1 MEPLASADADH
12 PAASGDHNA
21 PPSQRSKPFDPTR
34 ELRALVRS
42 SMLARFDP
50 RTDRLALLRDVRRS
64 THMFAARLLVAA
76 EPTGIEEEREE
87 QRQTQYMLPTTP
99 VAPPSAFF
107 AFRENGRMHL
117 PIIDWAAF
125 RGYSVALWIHVD
137 HMGVTTVKPS
147 DEHTSQSSEGKF
159 TLFRFVNNSGTLGV
173 EATLERDADA
183 NQHNGTLLLSVS
195 SGAPAAAEQRRFH
208 QSAAAILSSTSV
220 PSTEWKR
227 VQHRVR
233 ARPNTWHLLVISH
246 SLHYVKKSKVS
257 CYVDAALQFRDEL
270 VYPSGLVT
278 ASKCTVGGGKSSAV
292 KVASATMYKEEL
304 SAEIVAML
312 YRLGPSVSSFNRWGL
327 IPPSV
332 PNVNANSAANPL
344 TGGFHEAVIGES
356 SVAVPDCST
365 AWGELCK
372 TEVVFSFTAQ
382 NVVNEDYDDLGVE
395 WVAEG
400 AITSGGTSKWIA
412 LESTVGVSAEIQ
424 QRNARIGKNVQKL
437 LYPDCRAAWYRTLGL
452 RGVIVLLDY
461 VLAAYDS
468 ICEGNSDAG
477 KSDFSASSDAPGVVE
492 SIVVDLLWSLK
503 GLLLNSPVNQQ
514 TALQQYTFHMLAHV
528 LCAHQSRLASIW
540 TPGSLVVLVE
550 MVRSLYDML
559 PLPASPANDRVQ
571 RDGGAQSLHP
581 FHSSAWQTTPLFAS
595 AVRAILLDYRLWTRC
610 DYKTQSIFTHQLYGL
625 ACEYPHVFNDLQ
637 GVEKVLEILAKFYAA
652 DSNDGATAT
661 TTARGGGGAI
671 PTGADSASQN
681 SQQFTEQTDKERH
694 WKQQCIQ
701 TLVEIIEVCLTNQSV
716 QVHEV
721 LEEEVLETT
730 STVSSATINAASTG
744 AVSSA
749 GNTTGSGSAGGNGGA
764 SGTSTGLKDAS
775 GDRVA
780 QAAASVTGSARRGG
794 VLSISL
800 ENIVWSDQDAAQH
813 ASATDS
819 NAASTASKY
828 PSSVLNNVQIRFSL
842 LRDLRAIVRFL
853 LTSDD
858 AEICSPLL
866 LLLRRLCVSFL
877 DMRFGLVSSS
887 LVDCLLFLMQPLQ
900 ETENAASAT
909 AASPTSTA
917 ATHGWTRAAAS
928 SSVRVR
934 MACVPVLIYLLDWL
948 RSVEG
953 RTVWCGIEEHL
964 RAILN
969 GDGNFSVGFLELMME
984 FYFDPAWRI
993 GVQHSIIMNDP
1004 TKKDSVLFP
1013 IASSAGKPS
1022 LASIHDNSIVPTD
1035 SGIGAASTGGVG
1047 TGVGSG
1053 SSSGGSGGD
1062 PSGMGLGVGS
1072 LTDWIKLAGQFV
1084 GKKRLALAW
1093 EKRVAVIRM
1102 TALRSLSGGSGGSS
1116 PGLDD
1121 LVARDAGRAS
1131 HGTLVADLF
1140 DEGVSGMLSLPLRGV
1155 LPFLPILL
1163 SKSSAHF
1170 REKVL
1175 MDINIELK
1183 TDEALQDQLLALK
1196 RHWADALLELT
1207 LVCSLHEQGDG
1218 EQYAIDS
1225 VGAGSVLSSPPIS
1238 STSTTPATGTTTQAP
1253 SSCGRA
1259 YSVDASK
1266 TGEDLVLDTIVS
1278 LLCRAMNS
1286 SRGWRSMTHVIL
1298 SLKGIQQKYE
1308 QPTTASSSLS
1318 GGTSTVPASSIPP
1331 AVTYTQASR
1340 SELLTHPLHWLCRAT
1355 GIVLQRMARSRTIL
1369 SRVLAENVQRLLFL
1383 AQETLLAS
1391 PFSVAD
1397 APTEAVV
1404 EVTPPSQQTE
1414 DGDASPPLP
1423 PSQVNAQSQTPS
1435 SRCWSDAQLFLL
1447 NAVLDMN
1454 VRLMQSTHK
1463 MHRVGLAPGLQILQR
1478 ALPYVADAAMMQRI
1492 VETLIESFQQEMGP
1506 VAALKVYES
1515 IPTRDVFLS
1524 ALVCLRRAL
1533 ISHGHKDA
1541 RNVDPETVDE
1551 RKRSLALLRGLTLRI
1566 CTSGAFADDLHA
1578 AGVTVQALSTLSE
1591 AEAVGVVLD
1600 ALALP
1605 LNDTE
1610 LHEREEAADM
1620 VPYFP
1625 SAQELRASM
1634 LLNES
1639 SRSPTPGSGGSLSR
1653 LRTRSSSVEA
1663 LDDGGERVL
1672 WAALEVEENRMLQSL
1687 ETATRRERDRVLAV
1701 RTRFA
1706 PRRRAWA
1713 KTLWLK
1719 HEFIFRT
1726 EHEHE
1731 ALQGAASDVL
1741 DALHRRRVWRIA
1753 SFESAFPAR
1762 TRRALDVDFLLTAH
1776 ASRSIQPSHI
1786 ASKALLTDGDGANG
1800 GDTSSDTSSSSI
1812 KHDLKVRRH
1821 QSLTLELIHGLDE
1834 IVTNSPLSSPVAKAG
1849 GMLLERVGRVVAEQ
1863 GGGEIPD
1870 ITSDDMLPSSEE
1882 KGSGVD
1888 DPDLLAG
1895 ELLDDDEENE
1905 QLLQQAR
1912 ERAASKAVAVTPTGS
1927 SRKADESASSST
1939 SSSTSAPT
1947 ATTTVSVRN
1956 EPGAVYMDEQDAT
1969 GVDPGAGMGVSVDD
1983 QVYARV
1989 RCRRVIAEGIVQ
2001 GHLFVCGKHLVFIPQ
2016 QPSSSD
2022 TLGVDDGSD
2031 NAHTP
2036 TSSGGLGSDRKGPS
2050 TVKSPPAPSTKTT
2063 PAASARESGLSG
2075 DVSSD
2080 EAAPGLHRC
2089 WRWKYGHV
2097 VGAYLRRYR
2106 LRDSALELFFR
2117 NGSSHFLDFPASTK
2131 SRRNEIARLLY
2142 SFLPR
2147 SVPKQWPGRVL
2158 PHLASTTKAWQNRQ
2172 ISNFDYLMALNTFAG
2187 RSFNDLTQ
2195 YPVFPWV
2202 LADYESEILDLS
2214 DPSSFRD
2221 LSKPVGALNPERLQE
2236 YWDRYHSFDD
2246 PVIPKFLY
2254 GSHYSTCAGVVLFF
2268 LFRLEPFAS
2277 LHKKMQG
2284 GTFDLADRLFD
2295 SIQET
2300 WRMCNSQMS
2309 EVKEL
2314 TPEFFSDPSFLRNV
2328 NRYDFGRRHDQRQV
2342 SDVRLPPWAGG
2353 SPEQFVRLHRAAL
2366 ESEMVS
2372 RHLHEWVDLIF
2383 GFKQRGR
2390 AALQANNVFYYL
2402 TYYGVVDLDQIEDPF
2417 LRESMELQIAHF
2429 GQCPMQLFTS
2439 SHPKR
2444 HPMTFTRKLPTAAVN
2459 AASALSAA
2467 ATGGSVAAGSV
2478 GGSNAGGGG
2487 ANSGN
2492 ASGGAGNS
2500 GPVSYIPK
2508 PLSQAFKDAT
2518 PAAQERRKVWSPV
2531 VAVKPIAKSGIRLL
2545 KILPDR
2551 VVSVNELGVI
2561 ELFHWKLT
2569 PKPRSSEASDDA
2581 VPTSPPPRERWADA
2595 FAGPSIDEAAMIVEG
2610 KAVASEDAST
2620 RASDDGST
2628 VEFSPVPASGPM
2640 TPTNAPSCPWL
2651 LEITRDDSPF
2661 DYVPRVPVFE
2671 HHGHLRRRHR
2681 SGFPVAITSNGRV
2694 IVSGGARN
2702 GALHLRLLDL
2712 DNGHVVGKASVVGH
2726 AAAVTC
2732 LSMDKW
2738 SYATAPP
2745 SQQDDEQLLVSGS
2758 ADGTLAVWRLSRV
2771 KPDLLFRLPR
2781 ISPSPIMV
2789 LRGHAGAVLD
2799 CCVSS
2804 YLSLVLS
2811 CTANVALAHFLY
2823 NDGQVSFTLEPAS
2836 TAVGAATRRGATRAE
2851 FSHVRISS
2859 KGYMLTVTRVTQTSA
2874 DDEEDDGC
2882 GGSDDD
2888 DANETEAREED
2899 SDSSEPKKAAA
2910 SSAASGAME
2919 TVVASVCNVYNL
2931 LGVLVGSHALEDE
2944 DITDMQLSAEGDLV
2958 ILTLFPGTIRI
2969 CRTEEYVPPRH
2980 SCAQVGGVDG
2990 LTLFSVCVCV
3000 CVPLSFVVVQEY
3012 EPSPPPPAISAS
3024 PVSAMCVGPKEAVI
3038 LLAAG
3043 HDDGTLVL
3051 QLLPDADGSV
3061 SFLSNVRRLL
3071 GVSSKLKMVK
3081 GTVQQA
3087 QSLAMSTLGSAKA
3100 VTSTARDIAGEAL
3113 GEAKVMMRGLFSY
3126 LQQKQ
3131 NPA

>member
-1 MEPLASADADH
+1 
-12 PAASGDHNA
+12 
-21 PPSQRSKPFDPTR
+21 
-34 ELRALVRS
+34 
-42 SMLARFDP
+42 
-50 RTDRLALLRDVRRS
+50 
-64 THMFAARLLVAA
+64 
-76 EPTGIEEEREE
+76 
-87 QRQTQYMLPTTP
+87 
-99 VAPPSAFF
+99 
-107 AFRENGRMHL
+107 L
-117 PIIDWAAF
+117 PIVDWTAF
-125 RGYSVALWIHVD
+125 RGYSVALWVHVD
-137 HMGVTTVKPS
+137 HMT
-147 DEHTSQSSEGKF
+147 GKQDGGGTF

-173 EATLERDADA
+173 EATLERDAEAD
-183 NQHNGTLLLSVS
+183 QHSGTLLLSVG
-195 SGAPAAAEQRRFH
+195 SGAPAATEQRRFH
-208 QSAAAILSSTSV
+208 QSAAAILSAASV
-220 PSTEWKR
+220 PPTEWRR
-227 VQHRVR
+227 VQHRVHL
-233 ARPNTWHLLVISH
+233 RPGMWHLLVVSH

-278 ASKCTVGGGKSSAV
+278 ASKCTVGGGKGAVV

-304 SAEIVAML
+304 STELVAML

-327 IPPSV
+327 VPPSV
-332 PNVNANSAANPL
+332 ANVNAGSAANPL
-344 TGGFHEAVIGES
+344 TGGFHEAVIGDS
-356 SVAVPDCST
+356 SVAVPDCSASWT
-365 AWGELCK
+365 ELCK
-372 TEVVFSFTAQ
+372 AEVVFSFTAQ

-395 WVAEG
+395 WLAEG
-400 AITSGGTSKWIA
+400 AITSGGSSKWIA

-437 LYPDCRAAWYRTLGL
+437 LYPDCRAAWFRTLGL
-452 RGVIVLLDY
+452 RGVVVLLDY
-461 VLAAYDS
+461 VLTAYDT
-468 ICEGNSDAG
+468 ICEADSDAKTG
-477 KSDFSASSDAPGVVE
+477 DSSLSSDAAGVVE
-492 SIVVDLLWSLK
+492 SVVIDLLWILK

-514 TALQQYTFHMLAHV
+514 AALQQYTFHMLAHV
-528 LCAHQSRLASIW
+528 LCSHQSRLAYIW

-550 MVRSLYDML
+550 MVRSLYDIL
-559 PLPASPANDRVQ
+559 PLPPSPGDDRGL
-571 RDGGAQSLHP
+571 RGGGTQTLHP
-581 FHSSAWQTTPLFAS
+581 FHSSSWRTTPLFAS

-610 DYKTQSIFTHQLYGL
+610 DFKTQSIFTHQLYSL
-625 ACEYPHVFNDLQ
+625 ACEYPHVFNDLH
-637 GVEKVLEILAKFYAA
+637 GVEKVLEILAKFYTA
-652 DSNDGATAT
+652 DANDGVAATAA
-661 TTARGGGGAI
+661 ARGGDEAASAGLGP
-671 PTGADSASQN
+671 PTSEN
-681 SQQFTEQTDKERH
+681 SQQFSGQTDKERH

-701 TLVEIIEVCLTNQSV
+701 TLVEVIEVCLTNQSV

-721 LEEEVLETT
+721 LEEEVLEPT
-730 STVSSATINAASTG
+730 STVSSSAINAAASG
-744 AVSSA
+744 AVGASA
-749 GNTTGSGSAGGNGGA
+749 TTTSAGSAGGTGVA
-764 SGTSTGLKDAS
+764 SRSPAGLKDV
-775 GDRVA
+775 GGGGVA

-794 VLSISL
+794 VLSINL
-800 ENIVWSDQDAAQH
+800 ESIVWSDQDAAQQ
-813 ASATDS
+813 SSTPDP
-819 NAASTASKY
+819 STAAKY

-853 LTSDD
+853 LTSND

-866 LLLRRLCVSFL
+866 LLLRRLSVSFL

-887 LVDCLLFLMQPLQ
+887 LVDCLLSLMHPPQA
-900 ETENAASAT
+900 TEDAINNASLGMNPTT
-909 AASPTSTA
+909 AV
-917 ATHGWTRAAAS
+917 HDWTRAAAS

-948 RSVEG
+948 ESVEG

-969 GDGNFSVGFLELMME
+969 GDGTFSAGFLELMME
-984 FYFDPAWRI
+984 FYFDPVWRI
-993 GVQHSIIMNDP
+993 GVQHSVIMNDP

-1013 IASSAGKPS
+1013 IASSAGLPS

-1035 SGIGAASTGGVG
+1035 SGIATATGGG
-1047 TGVGSG
+1047 ISAGGGSGPSAVGSG
-1053 SSSGGSGGD
+1053 GN
-1062 PSGMGLGVGS
+1062 PSGVGLGVS
-1072 LTDWIKLAGQFV
+1072 TLADWIKLAGQFV
-1084 GKKRLALAW
+1084 GKKRLALTW
-1093 EKRVAVIRM
+1093 EKRVTVIRM
-1102 TALRSLSGGSGGSS
+1102 TALRSLSGGSSG
-1116 PGLDD
+1116 D
-1121 LVARDAGRAS
+1121 LVARDVTTAS
-1131 HGTLVADLF
+1131 HGALVASLF

-1175 MDINIELK
+1175 MDINVELK
-1183 TDEALQDQLLALK
+1183 TDESLQDQLLALK

-1207 LVCSLHEQGDG
+1207 LVCSLYEPNDG
-1218 EQYAIDS
+1218 EQSENEA
-1225 VGAGSVLSSPPIS
+1225 AGVSSPPTS
-1238 STSTTPATGTTTQAP
+1238 STSSTSASGTSAPAP
-1253 SSCGRA
+1253 SSFGRA

-1286 SRGWRSMTHVIL
+1286 NRGWRSMTHVIL
-1298 SLKGIQQKYE
+1298 ALKGIQQKYE
-1308 QPTTASSSLS
+1308 LPASTLSSTP
-1318 GGTSTVPASSIPP
+1318 GGTTTVPASSIPP
-1331 AVTYTQASR
+1331 AVTPAQAR
-1340 SELLTHPLHWLCRAT
+1340 HSELLTHPLHWLCRAT
-1355 GIVLQRMARSRTIL
+1355 GIVIQRMARSRTIL

-1383 AQETLLAS
+1383 AQETLLVS
-1391 PFSVAD
+1391 PFPVVES
-1397 APTEAVV
+1397 PTEFAAIVPHADQVV
-1404 EVTPPSQQTE
+1404 ESNASSSPMPPQV
-1414 DGDASPPLP
+1414 DAHSGSP
-1423 PSQVNAQSQTPS
+1423 SF
-1435 SRCWSDAQLFLL
+1435 RCWSDAQLFLL

-1478 ALPYVADAAMMQRI
+1478 ALPYVGDAAMLERI

-1524 ALVCLRRAL
+1524 ALVCLRPAL
-1533 ISHGHKDA
+1533 ISHDRKEERLIDQEA
-1541 RNVDPETVDE
+1541 VEE

-1605 LNDTE
+1605 VNDTE
-1610 LHEREEAADM
+1610 MHEREEAADM

-1634 LLNES
+1634 LLS
-1639 SRSPTPGSGGSLSR
+1639 ASTRSPTADSSSLLPR
-1653 LRTRSSSVEA
+1653 LRARSSSVETI
-1663 LDDGGERVL
+1663 DDGADRVL

-1687 ETATRRERDRVLAV
+1687 ETATRRERDRVLV
-1701 RTRFA
+1701 VQTRFA

-1726 EHEHE
+1726 EHEHA
-1731 ALQGAASDVL
+1731 ALQDTASDVL
-1741 DALHRRRVWRIA
+1741 DALHQQRVWRIA

-1776 ASRSIQPSHI
+1776 GSRSIQTSRV
-1786 ASKALLTDGDGANG
+1786 ASKALPKDGGISGATTIVDGDGGISTAPIQQG
-1800 GDTSSDTSSSSI
+1800 
-1812 KHDLKVRRH
+1812 LKARRH
-1821 QSLTLELIHGLDE
+1821 PSLTLELIHGLDD

-1870 ITSDDMLPSSEE
+1870 ITSDDLLPTSEE
-1882 KGSGVD
+1882 KGAGGD
-1888 DPDLLAG
+1888 DPDILVG
-1895 ELLDDDEENE
+1895 ELLDDEEE
-1905 QLLQQAR
+1905 DKQLLQQVR
-1912 ERAASKAVAVTPTGS
+1912 ERAASKAVAATSTDTTQ
-1927 SRKADESASSST
+1927 KEDESASSS
-1939 SSSTSAPT
+1939 SSSAAPAPT
-1947 ATTTVSVRN
+1947 GATPGVRN
-1956 EPGAVYMDEQDAT
+1956 EPGAVYMDEEDAT
-1969 GVDPGAGMGVSVDD
+1969 GVDPGAGLGVSVNDH
-1983 QVYARV
+1983 VYARV

-2001 GHLFVCGKHLVFIPQ
+2001 GHLFVCDKHLVFIPQ

-2022 TLGVDDGSD
+2022 ALEVDGDSDSGRRLTGSGD
-2031 NAHTP
+2031 NGLKGPSAAKSPP
-2036 TSSGGLGSDRKGPS
+2036 TSSSKTATSASESGSSGD
-2050 TVKSPPAPSTKTT
+2050 
-2063 PAASARESGLSG
+2063 ASA
-2075 DVSSD
+2075 D
-2080 EAAPGLHRC
+2080 EVAPGLHRC
-2089 WRWKYGHV
+2089 WRWKYGLV

-2117 NGSSHFLDFPASTK
+2117 NGSSHFLDFSASNK
-2131 SRRNEIARLLY
+2131 SRRNEIARLVY

-2147 SVPKQWPGRVL
+2147 GVPKQWPGRIL

-2172 ISNFDYLMALNTFAG
+2172 ISNYDYLMVLNTFAG

-2202 LADYESEILDLS
+2202 LADYESETLDLS

-2342 SDVRLPPWAGG
+2342 SDVRLPPWAEG

-2439 SHPKR
+2439 AHPKR
-2444 HPMTFTRKLPTAAVN
+2444 HPMTFSRKLPTAAAN
-2459 AASALSAA
+2459 AASALTAAAGGGSAA
-2467 ATGGSVAAGSV
+2467 AGSFGGGNPSGGSGS
-2478 GGSNAGGGG
+2478 G
-2487 ANSGN
+2487 GN

-2508 PLSQAFKDAT
+2508 PLSQAFKDVT
-2518 PAAQERRKVWSPV
+2518 PAAQERRKAWSPV
-2531 VAVKPIAKSGIRLL
+2531 AAVKPIAKSGIRLL

-2561 ELFHWKLT
+2561 ELFHWKLL
-2569 PKPRSSEASDDA
+2569 PKPRSSEASDDS
-2581 VPTSPPPRERWADA
+2581 VPMSPPPSERWTDA
-2595 FAGPSIDEAAMIVEG
+2595 FSGPSIDEAALMLEG
-2610 KAVASEDAST
+2610 KDAASENSSM
-2620 RASDDGST
+2620 RGSEDGSA
-2628 VEFSPVPASGPM
+2628 VEFSPVAASGPT
-2640 TPTNAPSCPWL
+2640 TPTHSPSCPWL
-2651 LEITRDDSPF
+2651 LEVARDDSPF

-2671 HHGHLRRRHR
+2671 HHGHRRQHHHR
-2681 SGFPVAITSNGRV
+2681 SGFPVTITTNGRV
-2694 IVSGGARN
+2694 IISGGARN

-2726 AAAVTC
+2726 ATAVTC
-2732 LSMDKW
+2732 LSIDKW

-2745 SQQDDEQLLVSGS
+2745 SQHDDEQLLVSGS
-2758 ADGTLAVWRLSRV
+2758 ADGMLAVWRLSRV

-2789 LRGHAGAVLD
+2789 LRGHTGAVLD
-2799 CCVSS
+2799 CSVSS
-2804 YLSLVLS
+2804 YLGLVLS
-2811 CTANVALAHFLY
+2811 CTATEALAHFLY
-2823 NDGQVSFTLEPAS
+2823 NDGQVSHVLAPAS
-2836 TAVGAATRRGATRAE
+2836 ALAGVATANGVTRAE

-2859 KGYMLTVTRVTQTSA
+2859 KGYMLTVTRVTQTSSNA
-2874 DDEEDDGC
+2874 PADNDDDDEEDRD
-2882 GGSDDD
+2882 GSDDD
-2888 DANETEAREED
+2888 EVNDSEADASETKQ
-2899 SDSSEPKKAAA
+2899 SEMG
-2910 SSAASGAME
+2910 SAAPGGLQ
-2919 TVVASVCNVYNL
+2919 TVVASVCSVYNL
-2931 LGVLVGSHALEDE
+2931 LGVLVGSYVLEDE
-2944 DITDMQLSAEGDLV
+2944 DVMDVQLSAEGDLV

-2969 CRTEEYVPPRH
+2969 CRTEEYVSPRH
-2980 SCAQVGGVDG
+2980 SLDAHVDDE
-2990 LTLFSVCVCV
+2990 LTSCVC
-3000 CVPLSFVVVQEY
+3000 
-3012 EPSPPPPAISAS
+3012 ASAS
-3024 PVSAMCVGPKEAVI
+3024 WSYRSTS
-3038 LLAAG
+3038 
-3043 HDDGTLVL
+3043 H
-3051 QLLPDADGSV
+3051 
-3061 SFLSNVRRLL
+3061 RRHRR
-3071 GVSSKLKMVK
+3071 
-3081 GTVQQA
+3081 
-3087 QSLAMSTLGSAKA
+3087 QSPRRPCRPCAWG
-3100 VTSTARDIAGEAL
+3100 R
-3113 GEAKVMMRGLFSY
+3113 RRR
-3126 LQQKQ
+3126 
-3131 NPA
+3131 